1 MSDRHRDV
9 SSGATAALR
18 AFNRSFTP
26 RIGVLDESFLGTGRP
41 LAVAR
46 LLFEIGLGDASVHQL
61 RRRLGLDSGY
71 FSRLLRHL
79 EDDDLIVM
87 QDDPIDRRRRLPG
100 LTAAG
105 RTEWQLLDERSDT
118 IARVLLETLDAE
130 QRQRLLDA
138 MATAERLLR
147 LSTIKFEVVEPTSH
161 AANEAMAA
169 YFAELD
175 VRFVDGF
182 DVDAPSAGHELDRM
196 RAPFGGFVVIDDN
209 GITCGCSGLQRVD
222 LPHIGAQVSE
232 IKRMWLDP
240 SLRGLGLGKRL
251 LARLEQVA
259 ADLGHDHVV
268 LDTNG
273 VLTEAIAMYGAAG
286 YETIDRYND
295 NPYAQHWFSKAL

>member
-1 MSDRHRDV
+1 MSDADTEQPSR
-9 SSGATAALR
+9 AIAALR

-61 RRRLGLDSGY
+61 RSRLGLDSGY

-87 QDDPIDRRRRLPG
+87 RADPNDGRRRIPA

-105 RTEWQLLDERSDT
+105 RAQWQLLDERSDAT
-118 IARVLLETLDAE
+118 AHDLLEALDAE
-130 QRQRLLDA
+130 QRRDLLAA

-147 LSTIKFEVVEPTSH
+147 LSTITFGLVDPSSDV
-161 AANEAMAA
+161 ANEAMDA
-169 YFAELD
+169 YFAELRA
-175 VRFVDGF
+175 RFTDGF
-182 DVDAPSAGHELDRM
+182 DVDAPAAGHDLDRM

-209 GITCGCSGLQRVD
+209 GITCGCGGLQRID
-222 LPHIGAQVSE
+222 LPHIGADVSE

-251 LARLEQVA
+251 LARLEQLA

-273 VLTEAIAMYGAAG
+273 ALTEAIAMYGAAG
-286 YETIDRYND
+286 YETIERYND
-295 NPYAQHWFSKAL
+295 NPYAQHWFAKAL